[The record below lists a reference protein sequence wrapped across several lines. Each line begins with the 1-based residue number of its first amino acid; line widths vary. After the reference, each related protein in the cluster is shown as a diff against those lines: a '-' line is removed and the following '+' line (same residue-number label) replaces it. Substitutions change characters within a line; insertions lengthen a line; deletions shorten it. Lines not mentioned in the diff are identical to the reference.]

1 MSGIMLAAAVAGGNP
16 VIDLTN
22 RSITWSS
29 GGVLAAYANY
39 RLDADGIVYKG
50 VGSGTPFYTVLE
62 TWDTLSYTTSN
73 YEVQVTAT
81 GDTWALTGTLGSWL
95 NLGTQRTWSMLGS
108 PGNYVTCTLTVQ
120 IRDTATSTVQ
130 TTATITLTADAV

>member
-1 MSGIMLAAAVAGGNP
+1 MSGILLAAAAGVTP
-16 VIDLTN
+16 VIAITN
-22 RSITWSS
+22 RTITWAS
-29 GGVLAAYANY
+29 GGVISANANY
-39 RLDADGIVYKG
+39 RLDNTGLVYKG
-50 VGSGTPFYTVLE
+50 TGSGTPTYTILE
-62 TWDTLSYTTSN
+62 TWDTVSYTTGN

-95 NLGTQRTWSMLGS
+95 NLGTTRTWALQGS

-130 TTATITLTADAV
+130 TSATITLTADAT